1 METRRNQSHMRCMAA
16 VWVLGLV
23 LTPRAWVRG
32 EQGPAERSAAGV
44 APRTPF
50 GKLPVETLNAWV
62 KLQVLE
68 QRVLVLETQKAFSEN
83 WAFARHQVVGLWSEQ
98 ETLDFLQGRLKD
110 GKSVPIRLHIFF
122 LPELKDAA
130 EELRQKICTLAQE
143 GKVDT
148 ETEVR
153 MEQSVWVGSGESP
166 FYLRAGQIRTYYPG
180 SMPRPDGGRRSLTS
194 GLVDPNDLE
203 QHILWRL
210 TMPKNVPLTFRLE
223 YDEASYPL
231 AKQVAGT
238 AKAVAKRVG
247 LTELVGVA
255 GTPAEAV
262 PESAFLGKWQAL
274 GDGVIQSVDI
284 QPAGVCQVLVGEGS
298 SVLQAG
304 TSVKGTW
311 SWTVK
316 EILLDIKDPVMGRK
330 GYPPY
335 IYRASVNEEGNLVI
349 QKGEIWPQG
358 SFMYTRPP
366 QTIYKKVP

>member
-1 METRRNQSHMRCMAA
+1 METRRNPSHIGRMAA
-16 VWVLGLV
+16 VLVLGLV

-32 EQGPAERSAAGV
+32 EQGPGDRPAAG
-44 APRTPF
+44 ATSRTPF

-68 QRVLVLETQKAFSEN
+68 QRVLVLETLKAFSDN
-83 WAFARHQVVGLWSEQ
+83 WAFARHQVVGLWSEK
-98 ETLDFLQGRLKD
+98 ETLDYLQGRLKD

-143 GKVDT
+143 AKVDT

-153 MEQSVWVGSGESP
+153 MEQSAWVGSGESP
-166 FYLRAGQIRTYYPG
+166 FYLREGQIRTYYPG
-180 SMPRPDGGRRSLTS
+180 SMPRPDGGRRWLTN

-210 TMPKNVPLTFRLE
+210 TMPKNVPLTFRIE

-231 AKQVAGT
+231 AKQVAET
-238 AKAVAKRVG
+238 AKAIAKRVG
-247 LTELVGVA
+247 LTELVGVT
-255 GTPAEAV
+255 GTLVEAV

-274 GDGVIQSVDI
+274 GTGVIQGVDI

-335 IYRASVNEEGNLVI
+335 IYRARVTAEGNLVI
-349 QKGEIWPQG
+349 EKGEVWPQG

-366 QTIYKKVP
+366 QMVLKKVQ